1 MFIENFINFIDRV
14 YHQKRIL
21 NFLQKYSIKTIIDVG
36 SHKGEFISYV
46 LKIPSISAIYA
57 FEPQKNIFNILKNKY
72 IKNKKVHPYCLAL
85 DSLSRSK
92 KIKINKLTMTSTL
105 SNLNDSSFYFKFKS
119 ILLNQKN
126 SIINEY
132 KIKTKTLDQFFKNIK
147 LSKDILLKIDTEG
160 YEFNVLKGSLKNI
173 KNFKYILI
181 ENQFSNMYKYSKFS
195 NCEKILKR
203 YNFKLIKNFIFPTF
217 HFEDRFYIRC
227 IKN

>member
-21 NFLQKYSIKTIIDVG
+21 SFLKRYSIKTIIDVG
-36 SHKGEFISYV
+36 SHKGEFISYI
-46 LKIPSISAIYA
+46 LKIPSISTIYA
-57 FEPQKNIFNILKNKY
+57 FEPQKDIFNILKKKY
-72 IKNKKVHPYCLAL
+72 IYNKKVHPYCVAL

-105 SNLNDSSFYFKFKS
+105 SQLNNSSLYFKFKS

-126 SIINEY
+126 SIIDEY
-132 KIKTKTLDQFFKNIK
+132 KIKTKSLDDFFKNIK
-147 LSKDILLKIDTEG
+147 LSGDILLKIDTEG

-181 ENQFSNMYKYSKFS
+181 ENQFSNMYKYTSFS
-195 NCEKILKR
+195 NCEKILKKN
-203 YNFKLIKNFIFPTF
+203 NFKLIKKFIFPTF
-217 HFEDRFYIRC
+217 HFEDRLYIRST
-227 IKN
+227 NS

>member
-1 MFIENFINFIDRV
+1 
-14 YHQKRIL
+14 
-21 NFLQKYSIKTIIDVG
+21 
-36 SHKGEFISYV
+36 
-46 LKIPSISAIYA
+46 
-57 FEPQKNIFNILKNKY
+57 
-72 IKNKKVHPYCLAL
+72 
-85 DSLSRSK
+85 
-92 KIKINKLTMTSTL
+92 MTSTL
-105 SNLNDSSFYFKFKS
+105 SDLNNSSFYFKFKS

-132 KIKTKTLDQFFKNIK
+132 KIKTKTLDQFLKNIK

-195 NCEKILKR
+195 NCEKILKK
-203 YNFKLIKNFIFPTF
+203 YNFKLKKNFIFPTM

-227 IKN
+227 TEN